1 MCRERVRK
9 KSKME
14 VESLRSRFRIMQ
26 TTATLER
33 SPSVSESEL
42 SFEVIASSRLGV
54 RTLIRG
60 NSVILDLDIKE
71 HPDCEYPKYL
81 FLLKI

>member
-1 MCRERVRK
+1 MRK

-14 VESLRSRFRIMQ
+14 VESLRSRFRMMQ

-42 SFEVIASSRLGV
+42 SFEVHHKSYHCFIV
-54 RTLIRG
+54 FVMTTLRFQNGLSGEI
-60 NSVILDLDIKE
+60 DQ
-71 HPDCEYPKYL
+71 
-81 FLLKI
+81 